1 LALQLGIDWEISMN
15 EAQKK
20 VLHGYISQL
29 QKIADKAEK
38 LQSKVDDDYR
48 AILKTEVEG
57 YRQLIEIWRK
67 RIESGN

>member
-1 LALQLGIDWEISMN
+1 MK

-20 VLHGYISQL
+20 VLNGYISQIE
-29 QKIADKAEK
+29 KIADKAEK
-38 LQSKVDDDYR
+38 LQSKVDDDYKALLR
-48 AILKTEVEG
+48 TEVEG

>member
-1 LALQLGIDWEISMN
+1 MK

-20 VLHGYISQL
+20 VLNGYISQI

-38 LQSKVDDDYR
+38 LQSKVDDDYK
-48 AILKTEVEG
+48 ALLMTEVEG

>member
-1 LALQLGIDWEISMN
+1 MN
-15 EAQKK
+15 EAQRK
-20 VLHGYISQL
+20 VLYGYISQL
-29 QKIADKAEK
+29 QKVADKAEK
-38 LQSKVDDDYR
+38 LQSKVDDEYR

>member
-1 LALQLGIDWEISMN
+1 MN

-20 VLHGYISQL
+20 VLNGYIFQI

-38 LQSKVDDDYR
+38 LQSKVDDDYKALLR
-48 AILKTEVEG
+48 TEVEG